1 MFGRLFILFAILPIL
16 EIMLLINVSDNIG
29 GWNTFAIVLITAFF
43 GAYFVRREGANTL
56 RDVQLKM
63 AQGQMPGKELSEG
76 LLLLVAGVL
85 LVTPGFITDV
95 LGLLFTIPFTRT
107 PIAAALVKS
116 FLKSGKVQGGFS
128 FNQQG
133 FNASASSKSDRN
145 DQQGSV
151 FDAEY
156 EDTTNSATTSTD
168 VPSIDKKIDKK
179 IDRKDDS
186 KSDPSAY
193 KASSDVQSNSDLDDN
208 KEKNRPN

>member
-63 AQGQMPGKELSEG
+63 SQGQMPGKELSEG

-95 LGLLFTIPFTRT
+95 VGLLFTIPFTRT

-116 FLKSGKVQGGFS
+116 FLKSGKVQEGFS

-133 FNASASSKSDRN
+133 FNASASSKPDQ
-145 DQQGSV
+145 DKQQGSV

-156 EDTTNSATTSTD
+156 EDTTNTPTTSAD
-168 VPSIDKKIDKK
+168 VPFIAS
-179 IDRKDDS
+179 KDAS
-186 KSDPSAY
+186 KDAPSAY
-193 KASSDVQSNSDLDDN
+193 KASSDEQSNNDLDDN

>member
-63 AQGQMPGKELSEG
+63 AQGQIPGKELSEG

-95 LGLLFTIPFTRT
+95 VGLLFTVPFTRT

-133 FNASASSKSDRN
+133 FKASASSKSDQN
-145 DQQGSV
+145 KQQGSV

-156 EDTTNSATTSTD
+156 EDTTYAPTTSAD
-168 VPSIDKKIDKK
+168 VPFIDSKD
-179 IDRKDDS
+179 DSKDDS

-193 KASSDVQSNSDLDDN
+193 KASSDEQSNNDLDNN

>member
-85 LVTPGFITDV
+85 LVTPGFITDLV
-95 LGLLFTIPFTRT
+95 GLLFTIPFTRT
-107 PIAAALVKS
+107 PIAAALVTS
-116 FLKSGKVQGGFS
+116 FLKSGKVQGGFA
-128 FNQQG
+128 FHHQG
-133 FNASASSKSDRN
+133 PNDSASANSEQYNEQGGVFDADYEDMTNNTGKTSADIPFISCKEEGKSDYVPPLDEKSKSD
-145 DQQGSV
+145 
-151 FDAEY
+151 
-156 EDTTNSATTSTD
+156 
-168 VPSIDKKIDKK
+168 
-179 IDRKDDS
+179 
-186 KSDPSAY
+186 
-193 KASSDVQSNSDLDDN
+193 LDEN

>member
-16 EIMLLINVSDNIG
+16 EIMLLINVSDNVG

-95 LGLLFTIPFTRT
+95 VGLLFTVPFTRT
-107 PIAAALVKS
+107 PIAAALVTS
-116 FLKSGKVQGGFS
+116 FLKSGKVQGGFA
-128 FNQQG
+128 FHQQG
-133 FNASASSKSDRN
+133 STDSACTKSGQYN
-145 DQQGSV
+145 EQGSV
-151 FDAEY
+151 FDAVY
-156 EDTTNSATTSTD
+156 EDTTNNAAKSSADIPFINSKEEGKSD
-168 VPSIDKKIDKK
+168 FEPSADEK
-179 IDRKDDS
+179 S
-186 KSDPSAY
+186 KSD
-193 KASSDVQSNSDLDDN
+193 LDEK

>member
-56 RDVQLKM
+56 RNVQLKM

-95 LGLLFTIPFTRT
+95 AGLLFTIPSTRT
-107 PIAAALVKS
+107 PIAAALVTS
-116 FLKSGKVQGGFS
+116 FMKSGKIQGGFS
-128 FNQQG
+128 FHQQRPSDA
-133 FNASASSKSDRN
+133 ASPKSGQYN
-145 DQQGSV
+145 EQGSV
-151 FDAEY
+151 FDADY
-156 EDTTNSATTSTD
+156 EDTTNNPAKTSVD
-168 VPSIDKKIDKK
+168 IPFISGKKETNSDYDRSLDEKK
-179 IDRKDDS
+179 K
-186 KSDPSAY
+186 
-193 KASSDVQSNSDLDDN
+193 SDLDEN

>member
-76 LLLLVAGVL
+76 LLLLIAGVL

-95 LGLLFTIPFTRT
+95 VGLLFTIPITRT

-133 FNASASSKSDRN
+133 FNASASPKSDQN
-145 DQQGSV
+145 KQQGSV

-156 EDTTNSATTSTD
+156 EDTTNTPTTSAD
-168 VPSIDKKIDKK
+168 VPFIDI
-179 IDRKDDS
+179 KDDS
-186 KSDPSAY
+186 K
-193 KASSDVQSNSDLDDN
+193 DDN